1 MDQIVQDVI
10 NMIIRISR
18 NPYKLLFREVKTSNE
33 TIEKLYE
40 IIKFEIQNKP
50 LTIKLKKNPKIEE
63 LYTFMLN
70 NEWTTKNQIQEIAQ
84 DTNLLS
90 IMIRLKNHI
99 KRKRNITMIK
109 SKTIKKI
116 KYYKIEPKV

>member
-1 MDQIVQDVI
+1 
-10 NMIIRISR
+10 MIIRISR